1 MKYDTERRKRGNKY
15 DRKIG
20 KEEMSVG
27 NVDSWQGQANQVKVT
42 VTMKETVKM
51 IIGREEGRINKGL
64 RNQSLK

>member
-64 RNQSLK
+64 RNQ

>member
-1 MKYDTERRKRGNKY
+1 MKYDTERRKRGNEY

-27 NVDSWQGQANQVKVT
+27 NIDSWQGQASQVKVT
-42 VTMKETVKM
+42 VRMKVTMKVE
-51 IIGREEGRINKGL
+51 REEGRITGL